1 MLTVTALDLEKWA
14 ETIQAKAEFP
24 WLLRRLVWATSSEIR
39 LLDFRGGHHV
49 YLRGFDGLVD
59 CGRGNHIVASG
70 LSAWELTTEKDV
82 TTKANTDYNKRTL
95 DSGGLDKMTT
105 TFIFATPSKWPG
117 GREWE
122 KEKKAAQ
129 QWGDVRVVMSVD
141 LEMWM
146 DEVPWIA
153 TEFARLCLGKEIA
166 GLRTVETIWN
176 AYCNVPTHS
185 GDHLGP
191 EFVVG
196 GRKRVQDELL
206 NWMASDIVGGDRR
219 IIRISACSGRE
230 ALDFLAAGIQSGS
243 ETGYAKLASR
253 VVVVDD
259 VASAQSLRGVSAD
272 HTVIGTGDVIPH
284 IIEISRKTNCKVII
298 IHAGS
303 NQTPS
308 PLPWI
313 ERIDLEPIAKS
324 EMIRN
329 VIGLGYSPEEAA
341 QLCEEHSFDYERI
354 RRFIFLC

>member
-1 MLTVTALDLEKWA
+1 MEC
-14 ETIQAKAEFP
+14 
-24 WLLRRLVWATSSEIR
+24 LLQRS
-39 LLDFRGGHHV
+39 D
-49 YLRGFDGLVD
+49 D
-59 CGRGNHIVASG
+59 
-70 LSAWELTTEKDV
+70 
-82 TTKANTDYNKRTL
+82 
-95 DSGGLDKMTT
+95 
-105 TFIFATPSKWPG
+105 
-117 GREWE
+117 
-122 KEKKAAQ
+122 
-129 QWGDVRVVMSVD
+129 
-141 LEMWM
+141 
-146 DEVPWIA
+146 
-153 TEFARLCLGKEIA
+153 
-166 GLRTVETIWN
+166 
-176 AYCNVPTHS
+176 S

-206 NWMASDIVGGDRR
+206 NWMASDLVGGDRR

-253 VVVVDD
+253 AVVVDD

-272 HTVIGTGDVIPH
+272 QRSEREMLFRTLSKSLGRRTARLLLSMLAVIGL
-284 IIEISRKTNCKVII
+284 R
-298 IHAGS
+298 
-303 NQTPS
+303 S

-313 ERIDLEPIAKS
+313 ERIDLQPIAKS